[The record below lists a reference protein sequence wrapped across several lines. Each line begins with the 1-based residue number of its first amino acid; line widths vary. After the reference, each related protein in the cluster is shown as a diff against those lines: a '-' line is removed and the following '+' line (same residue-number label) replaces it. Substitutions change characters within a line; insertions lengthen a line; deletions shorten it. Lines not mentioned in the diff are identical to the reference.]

1 VKADVLCS
9 SPEIEE
15 VIFGVKERRLSR
27 GRSASDA
34 QQAYPLQ
41 HRPGTIRP
49 RARHSGS
56 LTESHL
62 TQFNG
67 SSGFN
72 ETGAAPMSCT
82 CEDILAE
89 LVTIGQPISSKSI
102 ADRLGKPY
110 YTVSA
115 LLSKLYFRG
124 VIGRMTLPDY
134 RRGRAYL
141 YYAKGRPA
149 VASL

>member
-1 VKADVLCS
+1 
-9 SPEIEE
+9 
-15 VIFGVKERRLSR
+15 
-27 GRSASDA
+27 
-34 QQAYPLQ
+34 
-41 HRPGTIRP
+41 
-49 RARHSGS
+49 
-56 LTESHL
+56 
-62 TQFNG
+62 
-67 SSGFN
+67 
-72 ETGAAPMSCT
+72 MSCT
-82 CEDILAE
+82 REDILAE

-149 VASL
+149 MIADRIVGTRCGVEQTCPKRGNAPSVAFDKQRDTSPTLSKALPQVASRVS